1 MPLAGWEIFYFRGD
15 AWTNPLSAAGGTAT
29 GTGSGTTGTTTTPSL
44 PDGVRLVLQL
54 PAGGVVAGRLQR
66 DWVRP
71 ALTRARS

>member
-1 MPLAGWEIFYFRGD
+1 MPLAGWELFYFRGD
-15 AWTNPLSAAGGTAT
+15 AWTNPLSAAGSA
-29 GTGSGTTGTTTTPSL
+29 STGTTSTSTNTPSL

-71 ALTRARS
+71 ALTRSRS